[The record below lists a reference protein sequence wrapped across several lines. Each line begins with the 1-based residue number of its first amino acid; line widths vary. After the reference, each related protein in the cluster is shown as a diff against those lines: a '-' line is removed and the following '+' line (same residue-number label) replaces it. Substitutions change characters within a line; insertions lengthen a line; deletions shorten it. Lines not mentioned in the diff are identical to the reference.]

1 MNINTQKH
9 ILTGYMSVSATGE
22 GGGGLFGVDGVFT
35 TAVRCISAFSLFFFS
50 SSSLYKRCTSSSS
63 LFSWQ
68 EKKNIP
74 LFIQLFLPSA

>member
-35 TAVRCISAFSLFFFS
+35 TAVRCMSAFSLFFFS

-68 EKKNIP
+68 EKTNIP